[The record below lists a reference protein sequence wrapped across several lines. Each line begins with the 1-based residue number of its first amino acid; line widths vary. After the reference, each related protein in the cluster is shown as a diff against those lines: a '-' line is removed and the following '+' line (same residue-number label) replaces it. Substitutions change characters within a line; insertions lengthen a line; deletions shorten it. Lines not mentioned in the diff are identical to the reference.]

1 MPTLAACSAQTRHR
15 RRRWARSA
23 PAPRE
28 EAGPALPFSATARD
42 YRLPRF
48 YPPPRVH
55 RYGPRSSRTS
65 ACRRFG
71 SVSRSASGLLPCG
84 CFGRNLTF
92 LQGFN
97 CGVIPCQPWFDL
109 RRYIFCECCA
119 SSCFSV
125 LAAIQA
131 ADPLYV
137 CALARF
143 SMAKFGRLEWYYPPV
158 RKNCPRFV

>member
-1 MPTLAACSAQTRHR
+1 MPTLPACSAQTRHR

-28 EAGPALPFSATARD
+28 EAGPALPFGATARD

-55 RYGPRSSRTS
+55 RYGPRFSR
-65 ACRRFG
+65 
-71 SVSRSASGLLPCG
+71 LPAGVLVPFLDPRVGYFRG

-109 RRYIFCECCA
+109 RRYIFCECCG

-158 RKNCPRFV
+158 RENCPRFV